1 MVVVVMMMESNQSM
15 DAGIFHV
22 HFELLFSD
30 LDQADE
36 GVNQDIGLLSSVGS
50 TVPYRP
56 TSLFYDDNFVLFF
69 EKT

>member
-1 MVVVVMMMESNQSM
+1 MMMTMESDGM
-15 DAGIFHV
+15 AGIFHV

-36 GVNQDIGLLSSVGS
+36 GDQDIGLSSVG
-50 TVPYRP
+50 PYRP